1 MASIGDIGLSVA
13 GMVEHGL
20 NWLWATGLLELSVGG
35 ADVWSSSGKIFLGSK
50 FSGVGSDEES
60 MLSSLS
66 FIIISA
72 VLAASAKV
80 VGVFKERPGVVL
92 RSSTV

>member
-1 MASIGDIGLSVA
+1 M
-13 GMVEHGL
+13 
-20 NWLWATGLLELSVGG
+20 
-35 ADVWSSSGKIFLGSK
+35 
-50 FSGVGSDEES
+50 GSDEES
-60 MLSSLS
+60 VLSSLS

-80 VGVFKERPGVVL
+80 VGVFRERPGVVL